1 MGVTRMT
8 DQQDRL
14 SPVVENGMG
23 PASTGGSDE
32 PERAGQPVEPTQVTS
47 SETIP
52 AAGQVITN
60 PISGERIVIRESAA
74 QTGGRLLAFDLFLPP
89 GAHVPARHVHPV
101 QEERF
106 TVVAGRMRF
115 RLGRFGRR
123 TILAHPGDTV
133 LVAAGTAHWFGNA
146 GAGVAHARV
155 EVRPA
160 LRMEELFESAAAM
173 GRTRLFPG
181 ARLPRLSDLALFLLE
196 FQRELAV
203 PDVPAPLVRALL
215 APLAWLGRRR
225 GRPGDRRPAACPSGT
240 RAVNAARSGALG
252 DRRGAQRGGSDVCR
266 PSPVTGARQEG

>member
-1 MGVTRMT
+1 MT

-14 SPVVENGMG
+14 SRVVENGMG
-23 PASTGGSDE
+23 PASTGGTDE
-32 PERAGQPVEPTQVTS
+32 PEHAGRPVEPSRVTG

-60 PISGERIVIRESAA
+60 PISGERIVIRQSAA

-101 QEERF
+101 QEEQF
-106 TVVAGRMRF
+106 TVMAGRMRF
-115 RLGRFGRR
+115 RMGRFGRR
-123 TILAHPGDTV
+123 TILADPGDMV

-146 GAGVAHARV
+146 GVGVAYARV

-173 GRTRLFPG
+173 GRARLLPG
-181 ARLPRLSDLALFLLE
+181 VRLPRPSDLALFLLE

-203 PDVPAPLVRALL
+203 PDVPAFLVRALL

-225 GRPGDRRPAACPSGT
+225 GRPEGDQDGT
-240 RAVNAARSGALG
+240 S
-252 DRRGAQRGGSDVCR
+252 
-266 PSPVTGARQEG
+266 

>member
-1 MGVTRMT
+1 MT

-14 SPVVENGMG
+14 SQVVENGMG
-23 PASTGGSDE
+23 PVSTGGTDE
-32 PERAGQPVEPTQVTS
+32 PARTGQPVEPTQVTS

-60 PISGERIVIRESAA
+60 PISGERIIIRASGA

-89 GAHVPARHVHPV
+89 RAHVPARHVHPV
-101 QEERF
+101 QEEQF
-106 TVVAGRMRF
+106 TVVAGRVRF

-133 LVAAGTAHWFGNA
+133 LVPAGTAHWFGNA
-146 GAGVAHARV
+146 GAEVAHAWV

-203 PDVPAPLVRALL
+203 PDMPAFLVRAFL

-225 GRPGDRRPAACPSGT
+225 GRPEGRRTWDRLNEIQG
-240 RAVNAARSGALG
+240 RSGA
-252 DRRGAQRGGSDVCR
+252 
-266 PSPVTGARQEG
+266 SPL